1 MSEELFDKPAKGKGS
16 KGTPA
21 LEQFGRDLTQYAI
34 EGKLDPVVGRDTEIK
49 RCSQIL
55 ARRKKN
61 NPILIGEPGVGK
73 TAIVE
78 GLAVKIIEKKCARVL
93 FNKRVIAL
101 DLTSVVAGTK
111 YRGQFEERM
120 RAILDEIEANPDVIL
135 FVDELHTI
143 VGAGG
148 ASGSMDASNILKP
161 ALARGEV
168 QCIGATTLD
177 EYRENIEKDGALT
190 RRFQQVMVDPPSK
203 EQALEIL
210 QNIKDRYEDY
220 HYVKYDD
227 AAINACVKLS
237 DRYISDRML
246 PDKAIDLLDEAGA
259 HTHIEEIKIPK
270 HIEDIEDSIRR
281 VEEDK
286 QVSVSQQRYELAAR
300 HRDEERI
307 LRNELKSEMKKWE
320 KGLSSTKK
328 PVTEDDIAD
337 VVSTWTGIP
346 VNKLK
351 LNEGMRLLG
360 MKEDLENSIIGQNT
374 AIEKLTKSI
383 QRSRSGLKDPNRPIG
398 SFIFL
403 GPTGVGKTEMAKA
416 LCKYLFDNED
426 SLIRIDMSEYQEK
439 FNVSRM
445 VGAPPGYVGYESGG
459 QLTEK
464 VRRKPYSVV
473 LLDEIEK
480 AHPDTFNVL
489 LQALDDG
496 HMTDGHGRKVDFRNT
511 VIIMTSNAGTK
522 QLSEFGQGLGFK
534 TQSSTTEDDTNK
546 EILRKALSKQFSPEF
561 LNRIDDVIIFNT
573 LTKENISEIIEIE
586 LDKLHE
592 RISDKGFTIKIHKS
606 AKDYLIEKGYDPKFG
621 ARPLKRVIQRNVED
635 LLAEA
640 LLSGDIDNNSVLTI
654 KYDKKKESL
663 VIS

>member
-1 MSEELFDKPAKGKGS
+1 MSEELFDKPKGKSS

-21 LEQFGRDLTQYAI
+21 LEQFGRDLTKYAI

-78 GLAVKIIEKKCARVL
+78 GLALKIIEKKCARVL

-120 RAILDEIEANPDVIL
+120 RQILDEIEANPDVIL

-210 QNIKDRYEDY
+210 RNIKDRYEEY
-220 HYVKYDD
+220 HYVKYSD
-227 AAINACVKLS
+227 AAIKACVKLS
-237 DRYISDRML
+237 DRYISDRHL

-259 HTHIEEIKIPK
+259 HTHIEEIKIPQ
-270 HIEDIEDSIRR
+270 HIEDIEDAIRR
-281 VEEDK
+281 VAEDK
-286 QVSVSQQRYELAAR
+286 EVSVSQQRYELAAK

-307 LRNELKSEMKKWE
+307 LKNDLKSEMHKWE
-320 KGLSSTKK
+320 KGLSDIKK
-328 PVTEDDIAD
+328 PVTEDDIAE

-360 MKEDLENSIIGQNT
+360 MKEDLEKEIIGQST

-522 QLSEFGQGLGFK
+522 QLAEFGQGLGFK
-534 TQSSTTEDDTNK
+534 TQSSTTEDDANK

-573 LTKENISEIIEIE
+573 LTKEDISKIIEIE
-586 LDKLHE
+586 LAKLHE
-592 RISDKGFTIKIHKS
+592 RIEDKGFTIKINKS
-606 AKDYLIEKGYDPKFG
+606 AKEYLIDKGYDPKFG

-640 LLSGDIDNNSVLTI
+640 LLSGEIDNNAVLTI
-654 KYDKKKESL
+654 KYDKKKETL

>member
-1 MSEELFDKPAKGKGS
+1 MSEELFDKPAKGKS

-21 LEQFGRDLTQYAI
+21 LEQFGRDLTKYAI

-78 GLAVKIIEKKCARVL
+78 GLALKIIEKKCARVL

-120 RAILDEIEANPDVIL
+120 RQILDEIEANPDVIL

-190 RRFQQVMVDPPSK
+190 RRFQQVMVEPPNK
-203 EQALEIL
+203 QQALEIL
-210 QNIKDRYEDY
+210 QNIKDRYEEY

-227 AAINACVKLS
+227 AAIKACVKLS

-270 HIEDIEDSIRR
+270 HIEDIEDAIRR
-281 VEEDK
+281 VAEDK
-286 QVSVSQQRYELAAR
+286 EVSVSQQRYELAAK

-307 LRNELKSEMKKWE
+307 LKNDLKSEMHKWE
-320 KGLSSTKK
+320 KGLSDIKK
-328 PVTEDDIAD
+328 PVTEDDIAE

-360 MKEDLENSIIGQNT
+360 MKEDLSQEIIGQST

-416 LCKYLFDNED
+416 LCKYLFDSED

-522 QLSEFGQGLGFK
+522 QLAEFGQGLGFK
-534 TQSSTTEDDTNK
+534 TQSSTTEDDANK

-573 LTKENISEIIEIE
+573 LTKEDISKIIEIE

-640 LLSGDIDNNSVLTI
+640 LLSGDIDDNSVLII
-654 KYDKKKESL
+654 KYDKKKETL